1 MNKALWEFGGKRPH
15 VGANVLLAAGARLVG
30 DVEIGAQ
37 SSIWF
42 NAVLRGDVN
51 RIVIGH
57 HSNIQDNATCHVDV
71 PTPCVV
77 GNYVTVGH
85 GAILHGCTIRDE
97 VLIGMGAV
105 VMDGVVIGEQ
115 SIIGAAALLTGGLKV
130 PARSLV
136 YGAPAKVISKLGEK
150 EVAKIRRWAEEYCE
164 LAAQL
169 RRETI
174 NDQA

>member
-1 MNKALWEFGGKRPH
+1 MNETLFEFCGKRPR
-15 VGANVLLAAGARLVG
+15 VGADVLLAPGARLVG

-51 RIVIGH
+51 RVVIGH
-57 HSNIQDNATCHVDV
+57 HTNIQDNAICHVDV
-71 PTPCVV
+71 PAPCMV

-85 GAILHGCTIRDE
+85 GAILHGCKVCDE

-105 VMDGVVIGEQ
+105 VMDGVVIGEH
-115 SIIGAAALLTGGLKV
+115 SIIGAAALLTGGLQV
-130 PARSLV
+130 PPRSLV

-150 EVAKIRRWAEEYCE
+150 EVKQIRRWAEEYCE

-169 RRETI
+169 RRETG
-174 NDQA
+174 NGQA